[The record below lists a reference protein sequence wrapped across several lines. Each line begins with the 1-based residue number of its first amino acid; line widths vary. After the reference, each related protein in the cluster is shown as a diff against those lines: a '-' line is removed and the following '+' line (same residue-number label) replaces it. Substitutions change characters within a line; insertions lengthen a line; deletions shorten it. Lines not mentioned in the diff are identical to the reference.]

1 VTAPRRRPLDQFS
14 PTTRFVIAVV
24 GLFVGLGL
32 IFVGARS
39 CETSL
44 EDDPTPVIVTE
55 VQPGPN

>member
-1 VTAPRRRPLDQFS
+1 M
-14 PTTRFVIAVV
+14 IAVV

-55 VQPGPN
+55 VQTGPN